1 VDPSDL
7 VDGVLRSVLGG
18 RRKRSHRAVR
28 FLGRGSRSVGRAA
41 MTHPTAL
48 LTLAGLAW
56 GIFESLQNPS
66 AAAPPPATG
75 GSPASPFPGSA
86 GSGSTPPLPSLG
98 GEARTPG
105 QIDDATR
112 LIRLAVSA
120 AQADGAM
127 NEQERA
133 AILEHAREAGVEPI
147 VAAELGQTRPVVEIV
162 AGVSDPAARATLY
175 GLAFTVVR
183 ADEQVN
189 GAERIYLA
197 SLAHLLGLDPPT
209 VRTVEQGLE
218 TRIDAAEA

>member
-1 VDPSDL
+1 MDPSDL

-18 RRKRSHRAVR
+18 RRKRSRRAVR
-28 FLGRGSRSVGRAA
+28 FLSSGSRSVGRAA
-41 MTHPTAL
+41 MTHPAAL

-56 GIFESLQNPS
+56 GIFDSLQNSS
-66 AAAPPPATG
+66 AAAPPLATG
-75 GSPASPFPGSA
+75 GGPASPTPGTP
-86 GSGSTPPLPSLG
+86 GSGSTPPLPSAV
-98 GEARTPG
+98 GEARSAG

-133 AILEHAREAGVEPI
+133 AILAHAREAGVEPT
-147 VAAELGQTRPVVEIV
+147 VAAELGQTRPVAEIV
-162 AGVSDPAARATLY
+162 AGVSEPAACATLY

-218 TRIDAAEA
+218 TRIDTAEA

>member
-1 VDPSDL
+1 MDPSDL

-18 RRKRSHRAVR
+18 RRKRSRRALR

-56 GIFESLQNPS
+56 GIFDSLQNPS
-66 AAAPPPATG
+66 AAAPPPSPGGNPATPPTGPG
-75 GSPASPFPGSA
+75 GAA
-86 GSGSTPPLPSLG
+86 STPPLPSAG
-98 GEARTPG
+98 GHAQPPG
-105 QIDDATR
+105 QMDDATR

-133 AILEHAREAGVEPI
+133 AILAQARDAGVEPV
-147 VAAELGQTRPVVEIV
+147 VAAELGQTRPVAEIV

-189 GAERIYLA
+189 GTERIYLA

-218 TRIDAAEA
+218 TRIDAGA